1 MYNYL
6 SEENIKHFIQSALA
20 EDVGPGDF
28 TSLATIP
35 SNAEGKAKLLVKEE
49 GILAGLELALHVF
62 KEVDANLK
70 VEVFKKDGDFIQVGE
85 IVLHVFG
92 NSQSILKAERL
103 VLNCMQ
109 RMSGIATYTKSL
121 CNLMLGTNAKLLDTR
136 KTTPNFRIAEK
147 WACKIGGA
155 VNHRY
160 GLFDMILIKDN
171 HIDYS
176 GGISSALQN
185 TFTYLKTNQLNL
197 QIEIEVR
204 SMEELREVL
213 EIGGIKRIL
222 LDNFSPDQIRDAVR
236 LVNKRFETE
245 ASGGINEKTLRS
257 YAETGVDYISMG
269 ALTHQVKSLDLS
281 LKAF

>member
-49 GILAGLELALHVF
+49 GILAGLELALHIF
-62 KEVDANLK
+62 KEVDSNLK

-85 IVLHVFG
+85 VVLHVFG

-213 EIGGIKRIL
+213 EIGGVKRIL